1 MPVVGGDGSSTA
13 TPTTA
18 GGGGRSRLG
27 WMLAAVVAV
36 IVSAATVVV
45 ATGGDDPATETSVE
59 DGSSD
64 QASGQSSGG
73 GEPSSGGGEGGGS
86 AADEGPPTGSG
97 PDTPVSS
104 PGAGDRPDTPVEVAE
119 AFFTAVEQGDCETI
133 IAHMTAES
141 FSTDGQTPEQA
152 VAECEADE
160 EGLTAIASAEFWTVE
175 PVSEQGDRASVA
187 VTVVTGGEES
197 VRELPLR
204 RVDGVWKMDLDPTA
218 APPAT

>member
-1 MPVVGGDGSSTA
+1 MPAAGGDGSSA
-13 TPTTA
+13 PAPATA

-36 IVSAATVVV
+36 IVIAGAVVV
-45 ATGGDDPATETSVE
+45 ATGGDGPATETTAE
-59 DGSSD
+59 DGN
-64 QASGQSSGG
+64 
-73 GEPSSGGGEGGGS
+73 S
-86 AADEGPPTGSG
+86 ATDEGPPTGSG
-97 PDTPVSS
+97 RDTPVSS
-104 PGAGDRPDTPVEVAE
+104 PGAGDQPDTPVEVAE
-119 AFFTAVEQGDCETI
+119 AFFTAVEQGDCEAI
-133 IAHMTAES
+133 IAHMTVES

-160 EGLTAIASAEFWTVE
+160 EGLTAITSAEFWKVE

-187 VTVVTGGEES
+187 VTVVTGGEEI

>member
-204 RVDGVWKMDLDPTA
+204 RVDGVWKMDLDPTE